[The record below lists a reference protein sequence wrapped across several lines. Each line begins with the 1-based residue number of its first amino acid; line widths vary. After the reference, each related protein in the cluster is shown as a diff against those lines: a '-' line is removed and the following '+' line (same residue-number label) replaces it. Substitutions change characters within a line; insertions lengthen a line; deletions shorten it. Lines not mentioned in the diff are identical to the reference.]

1 MSGPRPVPSR
11 AGGTVSVVLPVLNAA
26 GMVETAI
33 ESVFAQQGVAIE
45 LLVVDGGSTDGTL
58 DRLQRALKETSLCGG
73 SLNPHGG
80 RAGTAGPGGAQAPPH
95 RVLTGPDGGIY
106 DAMNR
111 GIAAARGDAVYVLG
125 ADDRIAHPQA
135 LARLAARLARDP
147 DALVFGDIV
156 VAGPAGERLRSH
168 RHVTAASLGH
178 ESLSHQAVLVAR
190 AAFGRIGPFDTRYR
204 LCADLDWFLR
214 AAAAGMRLVHLP
226 GVVCRFGTMGASQR
240 EAGLQHQEVQAL
252 LRRHRSAPQRLWQ
265 RVAAG
270 LRRRGLAGS

>member
-1 MSGPRPVPSR
+1 MSGPL
-11 AGGTVSVVLPVLNAA
+11 AVSVVLPVLNAA
-26 GMVETAI
+26 GLIEGAI
-33 ESVFAQQGVAIE
+33 ESVLAQQGVAIE

-58 DRLQRALKETSLCGG
+58 ERLRRAHE
-73 SLNPHGG
+73 
-80 RAGTAGPGGAQAPPH
+80 PPH
-95 RVLTGPDGGIY
+95 RVLPGPDCGIY

-135 LARLAARLARDP
+135 LARLAARLGGDP

-156 VAGPAGERLRSH
+156 VAGPAGGRLRSH

-226 GVVCRFGTMGASQR
+226 GVVCRFGATGASQR
-240 EAGLQHQEVQAL
+240 EAGLQREEVQEI

-265 RVAAG
+265 RVGAG
-270 LRRRGLAGS
+270 LRRRGWGGR